1 MLIRCFLADG
11 CRQMSNWDVSPNQK
25 KTEIGKQRFFL
36 RYERR
41 DAAGAA
47 ELLSV
52 ILSSEESVSM
62 MKGEG
67 NPGGFSLLQYEKNFP
82 VKGSF
87 S

>member
-1 MLIRCFLADG
+1 MFPPIRKDRNRKAQILFTVEG
-11 CRQMSNWDVSPNQK
+11 
-25 KTEIGKQRFFL
+25 
-36 RYERR
+36 R
-41 DAAGAA
+41 DAAAGTA

-67 NPGGFSLLQYEKNFP
+67 NPGGFSLLQYEKSFP

>member
-1 MLIRCFLADG
+1 MFPPIRKD
-11 CRQMSNWDVSPNQK
+11 RNR
-25 KTEIGKQRFFL
+25 KTQILFAVEGRN
-36 RYERR
+36 
-41 DAAGAA
+41 AAGAV

>member
-1 MLIRCFLADG
+1 MLFTLEG
-11 CRQMSNWDVSPNQK
+11 
-25 KTEIGKQRFFL
+25 
-36 RYERR
+36 R

-67 NPGGFSLLQYEKNFP
+67 NPGGFSLLQYEKSFP

>member
-1 MLIRCFLADG
+1 MQILFTVEG
-11 CRQMSNWDVSPNQK
+11 
-25 KTEIGKQRFFL
+25 
-36 RYERR
+36 RY
-41 DAAGAA
+41 AAGAA

>member
-1 MLIRCFLADG
+1 MDVGRWAIGMFPPIRKDRNRKAQILFTG
-11 CRQMSNWDVSPNQK
+11 
-25 KTEIGKQRFFL
+25 EG
-36 RYERR
+36 R

-47 ELLSV
+47 KLLSV

-62 MKGEG
+62 MKGERD
-67 NPGGFSLLQYEKNFP
+67 PGGCSLLQYEKSFP

>member
-1 MLIRCFLADG
+1 MFPPIRKDRNRKA
-11 CRQMSNWDVSPNQK
+11 
-25 KTEIGKQRFFL
+25 EILFTVEG
-36 RYERR
+36 R
-41 DAAGAA
+41 DAVGTA

-62 MKGEG
+62 VKGEG
-67 NPGGFSLLQYEKNFP
+67 NPGGFSLLQYEKSFP

>member
-11 CRQMSNWDVSPNQK
+11 CRQMSNRDVSPIRKDRNRKIQILF
-25 KTEIGKQRFFL
+25 TVEG
-36 RYERR
+36 R

-52 ILSSEESVSM
+52 ILRSEESVSI
-62 MKGEG
+62 MKEEG
-67 NPGGFSLLQYEKNFP
+67 NPGGFSLLQYEKSFP

>member
-1 MLIRCFLADG
+1 MPADEQSGCFP
-11 CRQMSNWDVSPNQK
+11 RSE
-25 KTEIGKQRFFL
+25 KTEIGKYRFFL

-41 DAAGAA
+41 YAAGTA

>member
-1 MLIRCFLADG
+1 
-11 CRQMSNWDVSPNQK
+11 MSNRDVSPNQK
-25 KTEIGKQRFFL
+25 RRKDRNRKAQILFTVEG
-36 RYERR
+36 R

-52 ILSSEESVSM
+52 ILSSGESVSM

-67 NPGGFSLLQYEKNFP
+67 NPGGFSLLQYEKSFP

>member
-1 MLIRCFLADG
+1 MFLPIRKDRNRKIQILFTVEG
-11 CRQMSNWDVSPNQK
+11 
-25 KTEIGKQRFFL
+25 
-36 RYERR
+36 R

-47 ELLSV
+47 EPLSV

-67 NPGGFSLLQYEKNFP
+67 NPGGFSLLQYEKSFP

>member
-1 MLIRCFLADG
+1 MDAGRWAIGMFPPIRKD
-11 CRQMSNWDVSPNQK
+11 RNWKAQILFTV
-25 KTEIGKQRFFL
+25 EG
-36 RYERR
+36 R
-41 DAAGAA
+41 DAAGTA

-67 NPGGFSLLQYEKNFP
+67 NPGGFSLLQYEKSFP

>member
-1 MLIRCFLADG
+1 MFPPIRKDRNRKIQILFTVEG
-11 CRQMSNWDVSPNQK
+11 
-25 KTEIGKQRFFL
+25 
-36 RYERR
+36 RY
-41 DAAGAA
+41 AVGTA

-67 NPGGFSLLQYEKNFP
+67 NPGGFSLLQYEKNLP

>member
-1 MLIRCFLADG
+1 MPADEQLGCFP
-11 CRQMSNWDVSPNQK
+11 RSE

-67 NPGGFSLLQYEKNFP
+67 NPGGFSLCSTKKLPGERKLFIE
-82 VKGSF
+82 VV
-87 S
+87 

>member
-1 MLIRCFLADG
+1 MPADEQSGCFPQS
-11 CRQMSNWDVSPNQK
+11 R

-36 RYERR
+36 RYEHR

-62 MKGEG
+62 IKGEG
-67 NPGGFSLLQYEKNFP
+67 NPGGFSLLQYEKSFP

>member
-1 MLIRCFLADG
+1 MFPPI
-11 CRQMSNWDVSPNQK
+11 K

-67 NPGGFSLLQYEKNFP
+67 NPGGFSLCSTKKLPGERKLFIE
-82 VKGSF
+82 VV
-87 S
+87 

>member
-1 MLIRCFLADG
+1 MVEG
-11 CRQMSNWDVSPNQK
+11 
-25 KTEIGKQRFFL
+25 
-36 RYERR
+36 RY
-41 DAAGAA
+41 AAGAA

>member
-1 MLIRCFLADG
+1 MFPPIRKD
-11 CRQMSNWDVSPNQK
+11 RNRKIQ
-25 KTEIGKQRFFL
+25 IFFTVEG
-36 RYERR
+36 RY
-41 DAAGAA
+41 AAGTA

>member
-1 MLIRCFLADG
+1 
-11 CRQMSNWDVSPNQK
+11 MSNRDVSPNQK
-25 KTEIGKQRFFL
+25 DRNRKAEILL

-67 NPGGFSLLQYEKNFP
+67 NPGGFSLCSTKKLPGERKLFIE
-82 VKGSF
+82 VV
-87 S
+87 

>member
-1 MLIRCFLADG
+1 MFPPIRKDRNRKAQILFTVEG
-11 CRQMSNWDVSPNQK
+11 
-25 KTEIGKQRFFL
+25 
-36 RYERR
+36 R
-41 DAAGAA
+41 DAAGTA

-67 NPGGFSLLQYEKNFP
+67 DPGGFSLLQYEKSFP

>member
-11 CRQMSNWDVSPNQK
+11 CRQMSNRDVSPIRKYGNRKIQILF
-25 KTEIGKQRFFL
+25 TVEG
-36 RYERR
+36 RY
-41 DAAGAA
+41 AAGAA

-52 ILSSEESVSM
+52 ILRSEESVSM

-67 NPGGFSLLQYEKNFP
+67 NPGGFSLLQYEKSFP

>member
-1 MLIRCFLADG
+1 
-11 CRQMSNWDVSPNQK
+11 MSNWDVSPNQK
-25 KTEIGKQRFFL
+25 RQKTEIGKQRFFL

-52 ILSSEESVSM
+52 ILSSEESVFM

-67 NPGGFSLLQYEKNFP
+67 NPGGFSLLQYEKSFP

>member
-1 MLIRCFLADG
+1 MPADEQSGCFP
-11 CRQMSNWDVSPNQK
+11 RSE
-25 KTEIGKQRFFL
+25 KTEIGKYRFFL

-52 ILSSEESVSM
+52 ILCSEESVSI
-62 MKGEG
+62 MKEEG
-67 NPGGFSLLQYEKNFP
+67 NPGGFSRLQYDKNFP

>member
-1 MLIRCFLADG
+1 MVIRKAAGAYPLFFSGWMPADEQSGCFS
-11 CRQMSNWDVSPNQK
+11 RSEN
-25 KTEIGKQRFFL
+25 TEIGKYRFFL

-62 MKGEG
+62 MKGG
-67 NPGGFSLLQYEKNFP
+67 LCQ
-82 VKGSF
+82 
-87 S
+87 

>member
-1 MLIRCFLADG
+1 MFPQI
-11 CRQMSNWDVSPNQK
+11 K
-25 KTEIGKQRFFL
+25 KDRNRKAEILFTVEG
-36 RYERR
+36 RY
-41 DAAGAA
+41 AAGTA

-67 NPGGFSLLQYEKNFP
+67 DPGGFSLFQYEKSFP
-82 VKGSF
+82 VKGRF

>member
-1 MLIRCFLADG
+1 
-11 CRQMSNWDVSPNQK
+11 MSNRDVSPPIRKDRNRKIQILF
-25 KTEIGKQRFFL
+25 TVEG
-36 RYERR
+36 R

-67 NPGGFSLLQYEKNFP
+67 NPGGFSLLQYEKSFP